1 MYFNK
6 GDKIK
11 YKKGFSTFSDKDK
24 YIFMGNCIAKNPDSG
39 RLFSAIMYTKNG
51 IIYVR
56 EKLNFYKTF
65 EKI

>member
-24 YIFMGNCIAKNPDSG
+24 YILWVIAQQKILTLEGCFQLLYIQKMELFM
-39 RLFSAIMYTKNG
+39 
-51 IIYVR
+51 
-56 EKLNFYKTF
+56 
-65 EKI
+65 